1 MHDPFPVAPPAWFT
15 DKVQLVA
22 DYLSLQ
28 TLPLHA
34 HEVLFAFGL
43 YYGIHQW
50 FAPFISNLLI
60 PTTYASFSHKTRLS
74 WNVHIVS
81 LSQSTLIC
89 ALALWVM
96 QKDAVRKD
104 MDWTERVYGYTGAG
118 GLIQAFAGGYF
129 VWDLVITL
137 QNLSVFGL
145 GMLAHAVSALFV
157 FSLGFVSLPL
167 LSPSFERG
175 SF

>member
-1 MHDPFPVAPPAWFT
+1 MHDPFPITPPEWFT
-15 DKVQLVA
+15 KAVQPVA
-22 DYLSLQ
+22 DLLSFQ

-34 HEVLFAFGL
+34 HEVLFAFCL

-50 FAPFISNLLI
+50 FAPFISNLLV
-60 PTTYASFSHKTRLS
+60 PQKYAKFSAKTRLS

-89 ALALWVM
+89 GLALWVM
-96 QKDAVRKD
+96 SKDDVRKE

-137 QNLSVFGL
+137 QNLSVFGP

-157 FSLGFVSLPL
+157 FSLGFVSSLPYFH
-167 LSPSFERG
+167 PRNHD
-175 SF
+175 